1 MNHDDAISESSLP
14 SLYYISLDSDLKL
27 KMLALCDSIFSLR
40 SLVRLFSQCF
50 LFVQVR
56 VASETGPEATKE
68 VVSVKCHKVI

>member
-1 MNHDDAISESSLP
+1 MNHDDVISESSPPGLV
-14 SLYYISLDSDLKL
+14 SDLKFE
-27 KMLALCDSIFSLR
+27 MLALCDSRYQHFLSLR